1 MTNLLGPLA
10 SLALFLSVSLAA
22 GQEPVRMART
32 PDISPDGKQ
41 IAFTYLGDIWTVDS
55 SGGLA
60 RPLTQHLAHDYY
72 PRFSPDGKWVAFGSN
87 RHGSYDVFVV
97 PTRGGKPRRL
107 TFDSA
112 SDVPAGWTPD
122 SKQILFVSN
131 RSTDYPGHFDLYSV
145 PVEGGR
151 VQRLTST
158 EAREGAYSPKGDQ
171 IAYSR
176 GPGEWYRKGYRGSS
190 NNDIWIC
197 DANGTNHRQFTT
209 FPGQD
214 NSPMWSL
221 DGNTL
226 YFVSEVFGTPA
237 NVVMQDIKD
246 KSKPVLVTADP
257 AGKPFHTLD
266 AVRQARI
273 SANGETIVYECG
285 ADLWLVSTK
294 PGSQPRKLAIEIN
307 TDDKTNPERTI
318 TFTQRATEFALSRD
332 EQFIAFVVHG
342 EIFMRPVLT
351 SSTQTRRLTNNPAND
366 HGIAWAP
373 DSSKMVFIS
382 DRNGHEDLYLIE
394 ADDPERPRFTQAH
407 TFKVKQLTNTADA
420 ESGVS
425 FSPDGKRVTFLR
437 SSRLWSMNPD
447 GTDQKVLVDT
457 PRIVDY
463 EWSPDGRYIVFARVD
478 GSFASELYIIP
489 SAGGEAKN
497 VTRFATE
504 NIGVTWSGDG
514 NRLAFLSHRR
524 GTTSLYVQSLQ
535 KDAAAGAPTSK
546 DIDFE
551 DIHHRVRGVTNM
563 EAREGAINSDGS
575 HIAFAST
582 SQGSDDLWV
591 ANVTTGSV
599 MRVTTNNLK
608 PTQITW
614 SRLSPRLLFFRDR
627 DGQIYLGNI
636 PPVTTG
642 SSGSSS
648 GSSPTALLPFRA
660 KMIVND
666 SEQFLEM
673 FDQSWRYL
681 AEHFYDKHFHGA
693 DWKQVRERYRPLVK
707 HVALKEDLFTLLY
720 LMMGELNASHLGV
733 SGSSS
738 SPEEMT
744 ADLGLIFDDAYR
756 GRGLK
761 IADVLKRGPA
771 DKRGLSLKP
780 GEFILA
786 IDGTEITAATNVNKL
801 LNDKVGEA
809 ILLHV
814 SANAAADLKDK
825 MAVRRLEVRGASR
838 DSTMPLMYERWI
850 ERNARRVAEMSSGKL
865 GYIHIPSMNEAGL
878 DRFVRSLYSDNFDKE
893 AIVLDVRFNG
903 GGFTHDQ
910 VLNYLGSKAH
920 TIFRFRDGGEGQVI
934 RAFDRKWSKPV
945 VLLINNRCFSDA
957 EIFPHAFRKLGLGKL
972 VGEATGGH
980 VIGTTS
986 FSLIDGSRFQIP
998 RVGVY
1003 TIDGKNMD
1011 REGVKPDIEVIP
1023 HPDQMA
1029 KGLDA
1034 QLERAIEV
1042 LKSTVTSSLK

>member
-1 MTNLLGPLA
+1 MSFPFRA
-10 SLALFLSVSLAA
+10 AVLALVCFLPCSH

-32 PDISPDGKQ
+32 PDISPDSKQ
-41 IAFTYLGDIWTVDS
+41 VAFSYLGDIWTVDA
-55 SGGLA
+55 GGGVA
-60 RPLTQHLAHDYY
+60 RALTHHLAHDYY
-72 PRFSPDGKWVAFGSN
+72 PRFSPDGKWIAFASN

-97 PTRGGKPRRL
+97 SARGGKPRRL
-107 TFDSA
+107 TFDS
-112 SDVPAGWTPD
+112 STDVPAGWTPD
-122 SKQILFVSN
+122 SKNILFVSN
-131 RSTDYPGHFDLYSV
+131 RSTDYPGQYDLYSV

-151 VQRLTST
+151 EFRVTST
-158 EAREGAYSPKGDQ
+158 EAREGAYSPKGDL

-197 DANGTNHRQFTT
+197 DASGANHRQFTN

-214 NSPMWSL
+214 NSPVWSA
-221 DGNTL
+221 DGSTL

-237 NVVMQDIKD
+237 NLVKQKVNGGD
-246 KSKPVLVTADP
+246 KPTLVTAD
-257 AGKPFHTLD
+257 ANGKPFHKVD

-273 SANGETIVYECG
+273 STNGETIVYECG

-294 PGSQPRKLAIEIN
+294 PGSQPRQLNIEIN
-307 TDDKTNPERTI
+307 ADDKTNPERIVTY
-318 TFTQRATEFALSRD
+318 TQRATEFALSRD
-332 EQFIAFVVHG
+332 EQFLAFVVHG

-351 SSTQTRRLTNNPAND
+351 PSTQTRRLTNSPAND

-382 DRNGHEDLYLIE
+382 DRNGHDDLYLLE
-394 ADDPERPRFTQAH
+394 ADDPDHPRFTDAH
-407 TFKVKQLTNTADA
+407 KFKTKQLTN
-420 ESGVS
+420 
-425 FSPDGKRVTFLR
+425 SPDAASGAMFAPDGSRVTFLR
-437 SSRLWSMNPD
+437 NSRLWSMKPD
-447 GTDQKVLVDT
+447 GTEQKILVDT

-463 EWSPDGRYIVFARVD
+463 EWSPDGKWIVFSRAD
-478 GSFASELYIIP
+478 GSFASELYIVP
-489 SAGGEAKN
+489 AAGGEAKN

-504 NIGVTWSGDG
+504 NVGVTWSGDG
-514 NRLAFLSHRR
+514 QRLAFLSHRR
-524 GTTSLYVQSLQ
+524 GLTTLYVQSLQ
-535 KDAAAGAPTSK
+535 KESAPGVPKSS

-551 DIHHRVRGVTNM
+551 DIHHRVKTVTNM
-563 EAREGAINSDGS
+563 EIREGAINANGS
-575 HIAFAST
+575 HVAFAAT

-591 ANVTTGSV
+591 ANVATGSV
-599 MRVTTNNLK
+599 MRVTTNNLR

-614 SRLSPRLLFFRDR
+614 SHRSPQLLYFRDR
-627 DGQIYLGNI
+627 DGQLYLGNI
-636 PPVTTG
+636 PPVG
-642 SSGSSS
+642 SGSAGTASGSSS
-648 GSSPTALLPFRA
+648 TALLPFRA
-660 KMIVND
+660 KMTIND
-666 SEQFLEM
+666 PEMFLEM

-681 AEHFYDKHFHGA
+681 AENFYDRAFHGV

-720 LMMGELNASHLGV
+720 MMLGELNASHLGV
-733 SGSSS
+733 AGSGIP
-738 SPEEMT
+738 PEEMT

-761 IADVLKRGPA
+761 IVDVLKRGPA
-771 DKRGLSLKP
+771 DKRGLSLKA
-780 GEFILA
+780 GEFVLA
-786 IDGTEITAATNVNKL
+786 IDGTEITPTTNITKL
-801 LNDKVGEA
+801 LNDKVNEA
-809 ILLHV
+809 ITLHI
-814 SANAAADLKDK
+814 SANAAADLSDK
-825 MAVRRLEVRGASR
+825 MAVRRVEVRGASR
-838 DSTMPLMYERWI
+838 DLTSQLMYERWT
-850 ERNARRVAEMSSGKL
+850 ERNAKRVAELSGGKL

-934 RAFDRKWSKPV
+934 RAFDRKWTKPV
-945 VLLINNRCFSDA
+945 ALVINNRCFSDA

-986 FSLIDGSRFQIP
+986 FNLIDGSQFRIP

-1011 REGVKPDIEVIP
+1011 REGVKPDIEVIAQ
-1023 HPDQMA
+1023 PDQLL
-1029 KGLDA
+1029 KGIDQQLD
-1034 QLERAIEV
+1034 RAVEV
-1042 LKSTVTSSLK
+1042 LKSTATSSLK